1 MRFIASMS
9 QVTKQFNRVQRAFL
23 RVLDNH
29 NRKLVDYED
38 DVWNFIQN
46 CRHLTDWIKN
56 DTKSVAKATRGKI
69 EVEVNSHPALVKV
82 RELAN
87 KSKNLEVTSNVTEED
102 GKEHGEILLTVID
115 KNGDEFPVKTLAT
128 DAMKNWMA
136 IIKKYRI

>member
-1 MRFIASMS
+1 MS
-9 QVTKQFNRVQRAFL
+9 QVANQFNRVQRAFL

-46 CRHLTDWIKN
+46 CWHLADWIKS
-56 DTKSVAKATRGKI
+56 DTQGVAKATRAKI
-69 EVEVNSHPALVKV
+69 EMEVNSYPALVV
-82 RELAN
+82 VGELAN
-87 KSKNLEVTSNVTEED
+87 KRKNLEMTSNVAEEG
-102 GKEHGEILLTVID
+102 GKEHAEILLTAVD
-115 KNGDEFPVKTLAT
+115 KSGDEFPVKKLAT